1 VLRAKNGSALVHPIS
16 AHELRAPATVSPFT
30 SARGVP
36 SRVGACELNWRRPV
50 LAAALVSSCLCRGT
64 GRRNEF
70 QVSAKE
76 LTERTELRPREAIAT
91 RKRDRAVSLWRKA
104 ETVMNLVLE
113 ATGQQAVKP
122 IAAAYTELNLGIAS
136 LLAFRCSSGLPV
148 SDRIAPPNRQTNS
161 QPRAAGFN

>member
-1 VLRAKNGSALVHPIS
+1 LQAVFLPQNLLRGRRLHPGTLHVLRAKNGSALVHPIS

-36 SRVGACELNWRRPV
+36 SRVGPCELNWRRPV

-113 ATGQQAVKP
+113 TTGQQAV
-122 IAAAYTELNLGIAS
+122 
-136 LLAFRCSSGLPV
+136 
-148 SDRIAPPNRQTNS
+148 NRSRPHTQN
-161 QPRAAGFN
+161 

>member
-1 VLRAKNGSALVHPIS
+1 MRESPHFAGCFSSPESSTGPSTSPRDIACVAGEERLGLGPPDLGPRAAC
-16 AHELRAPATVSPFT
+16 AATVSPFT

-36 SRVGACELNWRRPV
+36 SRVGPCELNWRRPV

-113 ATGQQAVKP
+113 TTGQQAV
-122 IAAAYTELNLGIAS
+122 
-136 LLAFRCSSGLPV
+136 
-148 SDRIAPPNRQTNS
+148 NRSRPHTQN
-161 QPRAAGFN
+161 